1 LSRKTRGIAL
11 TALVAFG
18 GVLFVSTAASAGVA
32 VTPAPASKAAT
43 GDYRYPLAGTSTYFV
58 MTDRYANG
66 STANDTGGLGS
77 SQAVNGFNPADPAF
91 FHGGDFKGLTGDC
104 TGPKGLAR
112 IKNLGFNSIW
122 VTPPFGQN
130 TVQGSAAYHGYWIN
144 KFDQIDPHWGTQAEF
159 VAFTACAKKIGLKVI
174 LDIVANHTGDVI
186 QYTDG
191 YQYIDTSTY
200 KDANGNLFAPADYA
214 KVDST
219 TFPVLNAASFPHT
232 PFIPTGKEN
241 IKSPAWLNDVTN
253 YHNRGNINWSTC
265 AGQCLTWGDF
275 AGLDDLFTEKANV
288 VNGLADVYG
297 KWVQDY
303 PIAGFR
309 IDTERHVDKNFFL
322 RWLPQVQADAAK
334 GGTYNTAGTKNFTA
348 FGEDYTTD
356 IYDLS
361 SQLRDRG
368 MPSVLDFAFQDK
380 ALNYAAG
387 RKTGRTMYTLF
398 SNDDLYTTATT
409 NAYSLQTFLGNHDMG
424 RIGCLLMGDGLSG
437 TDLVNRDKFAHALLL
452 LLRGNPSVYY
462 GDEIGMTGGG
472 LDTGCGDQAAR
483 QDMFRTQVA
492 GWQSETRIGGPA
504 IGARSG
510 FDATATNPIAK
521 QIIALNKLRAK
532 YPALRTGAQI
542 TRLASNGLFAVSRI
556 DAKAR
561 TEYVVVF
568 NNGSK
573 ATTSVNTSTLS
584 SRFTQVARS
593 DRAVTSKDITTSSK
607 TGVITKLTVPATGW
621 IVLKASKVLPGGTPK
636 VSGLSISADPNS
648 SLYVVQANV
657 VGNDPSTVTFLTQVV
672 GSNTWTRAG
681 IDDAAPYRV
690 YVDPAKFTPG
700 QTVAVQ
706 ALVRSSSGKIVS
718 SKVYY
723 TTLGQ

>member
-1 LSRKTRGIAL
+1 
-11 TALVAFG
+11 
-18 GVLFVSTAASAGVA
+18 
-32 VTPAPASKAAT
+32 
-43 GDYRYPLAGTSTYFV
+43 LAGTSTYFV

-66 STANDTGGLGS
+66 STANDTGYLGS
-77 SQAVNGFNPADPAF
+77 NQAVNGFNPGDPAF

-112 IKNLGFNSIW
+112 IKNLGFNSVW

-130 TVQGSAAYHGYWIN
+130 TVQGSSAAYHGYWIN
-144 KFDQIDPHWGTQAEF
+144 KFDQIDPHWGTEAEF
-159 VAFTACAKKIGLKVI
+159 AAFTACAKKIGLKVI
-174 LDIVANHTGDVI
+174 LDVVVNHTGDVI
-186 QYTDG
+186 QLNNYSYD
-191 YQYIDTSTY
+191 DTTPY
-200 KDANGNLFAPADYA
+200 KDAKGTSFQPADYA
-214 KVDST
+214 TIGSS
-219 TFPVLNAASFPHT
+219 TFPTLDANTSFPRT
-232 PFIPTGKEN
+232 PYLPPSLAN
-241 IKSPAWLNDVTN
+241 AKSPAWLNDVTN
-253 YHNRGNINWSTC
+253 YHNRGNIDWSTC

-275 AGLDDLFTEKANV
+275 SGLDDLFTEKIDV
-288 VNGLADVYG
+288 VNGLGTVFGD
-297 KWVQDY
+297 WVKKY

-322 RWLPQVQADAAK
+322 RWLPQVQAAAAV
-334 GGTYNTAGTKNFTA
+334 GGTTGNPAGTKNFTV

-361 SQLRDRG
+361 SQMRDRG

-398 SNDDLYTTATT
+398 TNDDLYTTATT
-409 NAYSLQTFLGNHDMG
+409 NAYSMQTFLGNHDMG

-437 TDLVNRDKFAHALLL
+437 SNLVNRDKFAHALLL

-462 GDEIGMTGGG
+462 GDEVGMTGGG
-472 LDTGCGDQAAR
+472 LDTGCGDKAAR

-492 GWQSETRIGGPA
+492 GWQAEPRIGGPA

-521 QIIALNKLRAK
+521 QILTLNRLRAK

-568 NNGSK
+568 NNSGK
-573 ATTSVNTSTLS
+573 ATTNVNTSTLS

-607 TGVITKLTVPATGW
+607 TGVISKLTVPATGW
-621 IVLKASKVLPGGTPK
+621 IVLKASKLLPGGTPK
-636 VSGLSISADPNS
+636 ISGLSISADPNS
-648 SLYVVQANV
+648 SLYAVQANV
-657 VGNDPSTVTFLTQVV
+657 AGNDPSTVTFLTQVV
-672 GSNTWTRAG
+672 GTNSWTRAG

-690 YVDPAKFTPG
+690 YLDPAKFLPG